1 MGIKSRIHIQQN
13 VDEFWKFRLYV
24 IKKKARNVQNMQED
38 PFKTLHSQKMLHVF
52 SSKCPTV
59 STLVIMMSICQPVLY
74 NRKFEPE

>member
-1 MGIKSRIHIQQN
+1 MGMNSGN
-13 VDEFWKFRLYV
+13 SDYMWL
-24 IKKKARNVQNMQED
+24 KKARNVQNMQED

-74 NRKFEPE
+74 SRKFEPE